1 MLFIFIGGASA
12 SGKSSIAEHL
22 LKKLRTLGINA
33 NELAMDDYYH
43 ERPDDIDNETFRATT
58 NLDLPQMLHLDRLNR
73 DVTELSKGNSIRK
86 SCLSF
91 ATNKYYAWEVIP
103 PSDVVVIEGIFA
115 QYFYQNFVDK
125 KLPSILVN
133 VTTEGYQDL
142 MNRRVSRDIK
152 ERNKTRDEVLASERK
167 TVGPGFFKYTA
178 SSANGADIYV
188 VNKKHVGLEER
199 NKALDASVMEIIEYM
214 KELCGKD
221 SIARQKKPEVRELV
235 ARSHWCAGD
244 KSSAIDHSGNCFTG
258 VFHGVFGATSG
269 EYNRRFA
276 HDWSMYLLD
285 GFVTVLGAAAVV
297 VALLALSGIIS
308 TTVALTG
315 TVLGLSGL
323 GMFAHRAYHDSQIFY
338 EEHHSP
344 VLSVT

>member
-33 NELAMDDYYH
+33 NELTMDDYYH

-91 ATNKYYAWEVIP
+91 ATNKYYAWEDIP
-103 PSDVVVIEGIFA
+103 PCDVVIIEGIFA

-125 KLPSILVN
+125 KLPSIVVN
-133 VTTEGYQDL
+133 VTTEGYQEL
-142 MNRRVSRDIK
+142 INRRVCRDIK
-152 ERNKTRDEVLASERK
+152 ERNRTSDAVLASERK

-178 SSANGADIYV
+178 SSAQGADIYI
-188 VNKKHVGLEER
+188 VNKKNVGLEER
-199 NKALDASVMEIIEYM
+199 KEALDASVMEIIDHM
-214 KELCGKD
+214 NELGGKD
-221 SIARQKKPEVRELV
+221 LSARRKKPDVRELV

-244 KSSAIDHSGNCFTG
+244 KSSAIDHSGNRFTG
-258 VFHGVFGATSG
+258 VFHDVFGATPG
-269 EYNRRFA
+269 EYNRKFA
-276 HDWSMYLLD
+276 HDWSLYLLD
-285 GFVTVLGAAAVV
+285 GFVTVLGAAAVA

-308 TTVALTG
+308 TTLAVTG
-315 TVLGLSGL
+315 TVLGMSGL
-323 GMFAHRAYHDSQIFY
+323 GMFAYRAYEDSQICH
-338 EEHHSP
+338 EEHYSP
-344 VLSVT
+344 VLRVI